1 MKLKMTKRD
10 PGKASEERASPE
22 DLEAVDAEVP
32 HYGSWGKLASAR
44 TLSEVGRLKDEL
56 RQGVREGRLAVRIPT
71 SRIDDE
77 AGSDRV
83 DGWADD
89 AEFHALLAD
98 IERRGQLQPVQVE
111 CRSMEW
117 LPLGLSGDD
126 RADAPEAL
134 ADDPD
139 GVGDR
144 RFTLIAG
151 RRRLEACRRLGRPVL
166 ATVAFRLSESG
177 AGLRLDRFLEN
188 RMRADLSPFER
199 LRSIGELAVSE
210 VAANDAELSTLIG
223 IDRGTISRGR
233 RVFESASRLEA
244 IIDVRTATRDE
255 ILGAIARLD
264 GQVNGAGKP
273 GERRRRAPA
282 AIPGMRTRK
291 VGSATVVV
299 RRGPRGVSFS
309 ITGGKLDDQLVDRA
323 LDALAQ
329 VLGGSRF
336 AAGNSDVSD
345 T

>member
-22 DLEAVDAEVP
+22 VAEAADAEVP

-56 RQGVREGRLAVRIPT
+56 RQGVREGRLAVRIPI

-77 AGSDRV
+77 MGSDRI

-98 IERRGQLQPVQVE
+98 IERRGQLQPIQVE

-117 LPLGLSGDD
+117 LPLGLGGDD
-126 RADAPEAL
+126 PVEASEAS

-139 GVGDR
+139 GVGTR

-166 ATVAFRLSESG
+166 ATISFRVSESG
-177 AGLRLDRFLEN
+177 AGQLVDRFLEN

-199 LRSIGELAVSE
+199 LRSIGELAASG
-210 VAANDAELSTLIG
+210 VAASDIELSTLIG
-223 IDRGTISRGR
+223 VDRGTISRGR
-233 RVFESASRLEA
+233 RVFENASRLEA
-244 IIDVRTATRDE
+244 IIDLRSATRDE
-255 ILGAIARLD
+255 ILEAIGRLD
-264 GQVNGAGKP
+264 GQGIGIEKTAEKP
-273 GERRRRAPA
+273 RRSRAA
-282 AIPGMRTRK
+282 KTGMLTRK

-299 RRGPRGVSFS
+299 KRGPRGVSFS
-309 ITGGKLDDQLVDRA
+309 IAGEKLDDQTVERA

-329 VLGGSRF
+329 VLSTIRVAGGN
-336 AAGNSDVSD
+336 GDISD

>member
-22 DLEAVDAEVP
+22 VVEAADAEVP

-56 RQGVREGRLAVRIPT
+56 RQGIREGRLAVRIPT
-71 SRIDDE
+71 SQIDDE
-77 AGSDRV
+77 MGSDRV

-89 AEFHALLAD
+89 AEFDALLAD

-111 CRSMEW
+111 CRSTEW
-117 LPLGLSGDD
+117 LPLGLAGDE
-126 RADAPEAL
+126 PVEASEAS

-139 GVGDR
+139 GVGNR

-166 ATVAFRLSESG
+166 ATIAFRVTESG
-177 AGLRLDRFLEN
+177 AGQLVDRFLEN

-199 LRSIGELAVSE
+199 LRSIGELAASGI
-210 VAANDAELSTLIG
+210 AANDTELSTLIG
-223 IDRGTISRGR
+223 VDRGTISRGR
-233 RVFESASRLEA
+233 RVFENASRLEA

-255 ILGAIARLD
+255 ILDAIARLD
-264 GQVNGAGKP
+264 GQAVGGEKP
-273 GERRRRAPA
+273 AEKPRRGRIVATR
-282 AIPGMRTRK
+282 MLTRK
-291 VGSATVVV
+291 VGSTTVVV
-299 RRGPRGVSFS
+299 KRGPRGVSFS
-309 ITGGKLDDQLVDRA
+309 MAGGKLDDQIVEQA
-323 LDALAQ
+323 LDAVAQ
-329 VLGGSRF
+329 VLASNRVAG
-336 AAGNSDVSD
+336 GNSDVSD